1 MGIAQ
6 YMGRGA
12 LISASM
18 NSRFGN
24 AILALFLAVCCSCL
38 STRSDAPLPTVRG
51 PLPTRIQQP
60 VSLTRLSF
68 RPRRPVAQ
76 QRGSGWYEVQGAY
89 TSIFEVDQL
98 PGERVGLDGEYGRV
112 TARGRWALGEQADLE
127 VEVPVQYAT
136 SGFLD
141 SLVNSFHAFFNLPVG
156 GRTKAEDDQYEMR
169 LRRNGQTVW
178 SLDENELALGDVPL
192 VYTRV
197 LRREDE
203 QGPGLAWRIGLEL
216 PLGDESVGVG
226 SGGVDGG
233 LGLIGER
240 NLGRWTLSGAVDLL
254 WAATPDSFA
263 GAPTEF
269 GEQLCLQFGS
279 EYRWTDHLSLLGQL
293 VWASSPVTGYE
304 LEEIDAEIIDL
315 GLGAAWDL
323 AAGQRLFCSFH
334 EDLVAAAGGDFG
346 IMFGWSCGN

>member
-1 MGIAQ
+1 
-6 YMGRGA
+6 
-12 LISASM
+12 M

-24 AILALFLAVCCSCL
+24 ALLALLLAVCCSCL

-141 SLVNSFHAFFNLPVG
+141 SLV
-156 GRTKAEDDQYEMR
+156 
-169 LRRNGQTVW
+169 
-178 SLDENELALGDVPL
+178 
-192 VYTRV
+192 
-197 LRREDE
+197 
-203 QGPGLAWRIGLEL
+203 
-216 PLGDESVGVG
+216 
-226 SGGVDGG
+226 
-233 LGLIGER
+233 
-240 NLGRWTLSGAVDLL
+240 
-254 WAATPDSFA
+254 
-263 GAPTEF
+263 
-269 GEQLCLQFGS
+269 
-279 EYRWTDHLSLLGQL
+279 
-293 VWASSPVTGYE
+293 
-304 LEEIDAEIIDL
+304 
-315 GLGAAWDL
+315 
-323 AAGQRLFCSFH
+323 
-334 EDLVAAAGGDFG
+334 
-346 IMFGWSCGN
+346 